1 MTSSNNMLFAA
12 GLLDKGVLIDLNPEI
27 SEQFLKGIDVEKLFA
42 VNERLE
48 LPQNLDKAVDDA
60 RSALEVLQ
68 YGLIQAAIAQK
79 KVDPAS
85 HPAGSH
91 QAGATP
97 SP

>member
-42 VNERLE
+42 VNENLD

-60 RSALEVLQ
+60 RLALEVLQ
-68 YGLIQAAIAQK
+68 YGLIQAGFAQK
-79 KVDPAS
+79 KMTPAS
-85 HPAGSH
+85 QPAGSP